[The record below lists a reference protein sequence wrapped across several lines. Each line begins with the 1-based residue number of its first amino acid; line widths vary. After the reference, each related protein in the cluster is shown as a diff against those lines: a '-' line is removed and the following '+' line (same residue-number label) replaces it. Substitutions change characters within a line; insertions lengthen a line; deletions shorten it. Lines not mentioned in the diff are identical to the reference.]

1 MFDIGFSELL
11 VIGLVALVVIGP
23 ERLPKVA
30 RTAGQWLGKLNRY
43 VSQVK
48 QDIDRDIKLEELRKM
63 QQDMKDAAQ
72 KYEIMADETVR
83 RTQEEVLDSAQQ
95 IQALGQDAAAPA
107 DMAAAPAEN
116 AQISRVMQA
125 MSATDGGLA
134 MQEYEKIKA
143 EQDVASTAPDSAPPP
158 PPSITDDSAPIHA
171 LPGVDSPAASTPDSA
186 KPTEVTPS
194 ARAARTSDDKPNGQ
208 PNDPTG

>member
-11 VIGLVALVVIGP
+11 VIGLVALIVIGP

-63 QQDMKDAAQ
+63 QQEMRETAQ
-72 KYEIMADETVR
+72 KYEILANQTAREVEETV
-83 RTQEEVLDSAQQ
+83 TQET
-95 IQALGQDAAAPA
+95 
-107 DMAAAPAEN
+107 N
-116 AQISRVMQA
+116 QISRVMDA

-134 MQEYEKIKA
+134 KQEYEKLQA
-143 EQDVASTAPDSAPPP
+143 ETAA
-158 PPSITDDSAPIHA
+158 A
-171 LPGVDSPAASTPDSA
+171 VPAALEAAPAGAEAPEGTATAVAAETTPD
-186 KPTEVTPS
+186 KPTPS
-194 ARAARTSDDKPNGQ
+194 SAA
-208 PNDPTG
+208 